1 MGWEINVYQ
10 QVSGQELIIN
20 REALKIIIV
29 RTERDIRIISH

>member
-20 REALKIIIV
+20 CEALKIIIV